1 MGYTLT
7 TCSPGLVTRFI
18 NGAAAACSVSARGSP
33 RHASRWLTRG
43 EPARPLRSTPSARPD
58 GEESLLLAPPT
69 LATAAPS
76 RNPLAQRLLAVL
88 RPIRLTCGWGRTNFN
103 ALIVL
108 QCSKTLIE
116 TFTTPLRR
124 TVSCAATA
132 THPHYNPSRHPV
144 SRPPTPRC
152 RRQSPPGRHMHTRRC
167 GGTGRPPRRPS
178 RSAHVRGPS
187 ACFFIYTR
195 FTNAARGQT
204 AKVH

>member
-18 NGAAAACSVSARGSP
+18 NGAAAACSVSVRGSP

-108 QCSKTLIE
+108 QCSKTLKMLSLI
-116 TFTTPLRR
+116 
-124 TVSCAATA
+124 
-132 THPHYNPSRHPV
+132 H
-144 SRPPTPRC
+144 
-152 RRQSPPGRHMHTRRC
+152 
-167 GGTGRPPRRPS
+167 
-178 RSAHVRGPS
+178 
-187 ACFFIYTR
+187 I
-195 FTNAARGQT
+195 
-204 AKVH
+204 

>member
-7 TCSPGLVTRFI
+7 TCSPGLVTRFL
-18 NGAAAACSVSARGSP
+18 NGAAAACSVSVRGSP

-108 QCSKTLIE
+108 QCSKTLI
-116 TFTTPLRR
+116 
-124 TVSCAATA
+124 
-132 THPHYNPSRHPV
+132 
-144 SRPPTPRC
+144 
-152 RRQSPPGRHMHTRRC
+152 
-167 GGTGRPPRRPS
+167 
-178 RSAHVRGPS
+178 
-187 ACFFIYTR
+187 
-195 FTNAARGQT
+195 
-204 AKVH
+204 

>member
-18 NGAAAACSVSARGSP
+18 NGAAAACSVSVRGSP

-58 GEESLLLAPPT
+58 GEESLLLAPHT

-116 TFTTPLRR
+116 LT
-124 TVSCAATA
+124 
-132 THPHYNPSRHPV
+132 
-144 SRPPTPRC
+144 
-152 RRQSPPGRHMHTRRC
+152 
-167 GGTGRPPRRPS
+167 
-178 RSAHVRGPS
+178 
-187 ACFFIYTR
+187 
-195 FTNAARGQT
+195 
-204 AKVH
+204 

>member
-18 NGAAAACSVSARGSP
+18 NGAAAACSVSVRGSP

-108 QCSKTLIE
+108 QCSKTLID
-116 TFTTPLRR
+116 TQTQ
-124 TVSCAATA
+124 A
-132 THPHYNPSRHPV
+132 RHAQLL
-144 SRPPTPRC
+144 PRC
-152 RRQSPPGRHMHTRRC
+152 SRDIKQTTRTKSPRSHHRRC
-167 GGTGRPPRRPS
+167 RTPSSPHPRTGAPRTCR
-178 RSAHVRGPS
+178 
-187 ACFFIYTR
+187 
-195 FTNAARGQT
+195 
-204 AKVH
+204 